1 MMFDQFATMQQAA
14 IHGMGAAL
22 LPVYLITRDLAEG
35 RLVPLFG
42 PPIRALGSYY
52 LVWPKDRPK
61 RAPVT
66 SFIAWL
72 GGELG
77 EAMDKT

>member
-61 RAPVT
+61 RAPLT
-66 SFIAWL
+66 SFITWL

-77 EAMDKT
+77 